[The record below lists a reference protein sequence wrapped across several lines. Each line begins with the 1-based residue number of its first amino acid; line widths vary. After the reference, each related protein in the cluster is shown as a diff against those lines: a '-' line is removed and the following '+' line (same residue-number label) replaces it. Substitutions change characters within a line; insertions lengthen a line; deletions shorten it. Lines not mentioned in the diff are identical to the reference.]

1 MKLLLDIKKKYKD
14 FTLSVNLESSEEAL
28 GLLGASGSGKSM
40 TLRCIAGIET
50 PDEGCIRLNDRVI
63 FDSKQGI
70 NIPPRERNIG
80 LLFQNYA
87 LFPNMTVSENIK
99 IGMKDK
105 AHSKERLEQ
114 LLKMFRLEALRHRYP
129 RQLSGGEQQRVAMA
143 RLLAYEPEIL
153 LLDEPF
159 SALDAYLKEEL
170 FAELK
175 TILSD
180 YGKDLILVSHSKEE
194 LYQFCDSI
202 AVLDQGH
209 MVEYGPKNQIFHHPK
224 QLSTARLIGCKN
236 ISKAKKISD
245 YEVYALEWD
254 INLKTMERVPE
265 EIHSVGIQA
274 NHLKLVQSYGENTM
288 PIELVEILEG
298 PREVNLLYH
307 NHWIMEE
314 KHRIHLMVPKSDW
327 NEKKNILMEYLY
339 FPKENLLL
347 LNKNY

>member
-1 MKLLLDIKKKYKD
+1 MKLFVDIEKKYKN
-14 FTLSVNLESSEEAL
+14 FTLSVNLESNGASL

-50 PDEGCIRLNDRVI
+50 PDRGCIRLNDLVL
-63 FDSKQGI
+63 FDSEQGI
-70 NIPPRERNIG
+70 NIPPRDRNIG

-87 LFPNMTVSENIK
+87 LFPNMTVNENIK

-105 AHSKERLEQ
+105 THSKERLHQ
-114 LLKMFRLEALRHRYP
+114 LLTMFRLETLQHRYP

-159 SALDAYLKEEL
+159 SALDTYLKEEL
-170 FAELK
+170 FAEIK

-180 YGKDLILVSHSKEE
+180 YGKDMILVSHSKEE
-194 LYQFCDSI
+194 LFQFCEFI

-209 MVEYGPKNQIFHHPK
+209 MVEYGLKNQIFHHPK

-236 ISKAKKISD
+236 ISRAKKIAD
-245 YEVYALEWD
+245 YEVYAYDWD
-254 INLKTMERVPE
+254 ICLKTMERVSE

-274 NHLKLVQSYGENTM
+274 NDLKLVQNSGENTM
-288 PIELVEILEG
+288 PIELVEVLEG
-298 PREVNLLYH
+298 PREVTLLYH

-314 KHRIHLMVPKSDW
+314 KHRIHLMVPKADW
-327 NEKKNILMEYLY
+327 NENKTISMEYLF
-339 FPKENLLL
+339 FPKEHLLL